1 MANLFIVNID
11 NDTNSITVGGA
22 EIHSVGIYGTY
33 THSRPP
39 TLFDGSHIITTPE
52 ADFCSPQFSLPF
64 LQSLHITSVIKCER
78 ILLSTQARESQD
90 LH

>member
-52 ADFCSPQFSLPF
+52 ADF
-64 LQSLHITSVIKCER
+64 
-78 ILLSTQARESQD
+78 
-90 LH
+90 